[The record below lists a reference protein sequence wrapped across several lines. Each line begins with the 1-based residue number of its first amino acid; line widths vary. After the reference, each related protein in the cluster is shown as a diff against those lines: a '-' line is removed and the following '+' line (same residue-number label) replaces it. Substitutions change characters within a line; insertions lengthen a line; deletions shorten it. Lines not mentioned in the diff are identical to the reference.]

1 MGNRSINDL
10 GCLRDDHAALVKHV
24 NYMLK
29 QRIQDTKV
37 NVCYNFN
44 PVNKASVKKKG
55 VRDMISWDYR
65 LSASYSFSKL
75 PIKQRRDV
83 RVGGPVLIPA
93 VGS

>member
-10 GCLRDDHAALVKHV
+10 GCLRDNHAALVKHV

-44 PVNKASVKKKG
+44 PVNKASVK
-55 VRDMISWDYR
+55 VT
-65 LSASYSFSKL
+65 
-75 PIKQRRDV
+75 
-83 RVGGPVLIPA
+83 
-93 VGS
+93 